1 MEAHQIDFIQNLD
14 FSIWENPSK
23 MNGYECTGAMFMRTA
38 DACMFSSISTIS
50 ALDLPKTDE
59 ELVVFITKLKSKID
73 VLEQALSLAY
83 TLLHYSK

>member
-1 MEAHQIDFIQNLD
+1 
-14 FSIWENPSK
+14 
-23 MNGYECTGAMFMRTA
+23 MRTA
-38 DACMFSSISTIS
+38 DACMFSSISTVS

-59 ELVVFITKLKSKID
+59 ELIVFITKLKSKID